1 MNQNNFSKIKYEQH
15 HQKTIFIQERL
26 NKQKTKSQMKD
37 INWKINFKI
46 ILKKD
51 IYKKDTI
58 QKSNIIRK
66 KFAQLLLLN
75 LSNLWSES
83 WT

>member
-37 INWKINFKI
+37 IN
-46 ILKKD
+46 
-51 IYKKDTI
+51 
-58 QKSNIIRK
+58 
-66 KFAQLLLLN
+66 
-75 LSNLWSES
+75 
-83 WT
+83 